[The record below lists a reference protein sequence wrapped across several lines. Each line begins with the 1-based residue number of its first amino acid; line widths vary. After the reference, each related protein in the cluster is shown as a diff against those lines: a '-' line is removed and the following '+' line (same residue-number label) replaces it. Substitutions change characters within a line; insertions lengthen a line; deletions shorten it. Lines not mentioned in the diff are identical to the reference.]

1 MRAIFVISGFQNAG
15 KTHTAW
21 LVYNLLKDIGEE
33 KEFHCGNE
41 HRWTYDEI
49 LDKINE
55 FLPDFRAV
63 IEVEGRKIAVLS
75 QADKLFVFKK
85 EIQWAINEAKVDY
98 VVCCARKRNRKNS
111 VKWELRTKYGLYIS
125 NWVEKTYYQP
135 SDKDKRID
143 NAKKISETV
152 SQLVH
157 QKIHNEVTIS
167 LPVDNDDMA
176 TMSALCHGLSGI
188 PGCEANMEDKTL
200 TFDVTDKKLRDRI
213 FAVMK
218 KCTPV
223 YYSDKYKEFEQ
234 KMNDILNRTY
244 S

>member
-1 MRAIFVISGFQNAG
+1 MRTIFAISGFQNAG

-21 LVYNLLKDIGEE
+21 LVYNLLKGIGEE
-33 KEFHCGNE
+33 KGFHCGNNR
-41 HRWTYDEI
+41 RWTYDEV
-49 LDKINE
+49 LTKINE

-125 NWVEKTYYQP
+125 SWLEKTYYQP
-135 SDKDKRID
+135 LDKDKRID
-143 NAKKISETV
+143 DAKKISAEV
-152 SQLVH
+152 YQAVIRKLR
-157 QKIHNEVTIS
+157 NEVTLS
-167 LPVDNDDMA
+167 LPVDGDDLA
-176 TMSALCHGLSGI
+176 TMNSLCRQLSDI
-188 PGCEANMEDKTL
+188 PGCETNMDDETL
-200 TFDVTDKKLRDRI
+200 TFDVTNKKLRDRI

-218 KCTPV
+218 KCPPV
-223 YYSDKYKEFEQ
+223 YYSDKYNEFEEQ
-234 KMNDILNRTY
+234 IIGLLK
-244 S
+244 